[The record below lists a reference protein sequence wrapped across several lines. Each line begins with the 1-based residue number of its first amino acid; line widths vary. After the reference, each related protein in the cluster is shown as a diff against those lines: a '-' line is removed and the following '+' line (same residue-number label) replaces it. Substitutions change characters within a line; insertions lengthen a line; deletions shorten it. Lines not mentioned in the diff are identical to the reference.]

1 VHVLGENFERTLQY
15 YAQLEVLVSDF
26 HALLPMFLVDEAIL
40 ESLERAFYLADG
52 V

>member
-1 VHVLGENFERTLQY
+1 VHVLGKNFERTLQY
-15 YAQLEVLVSDF
+15 YAQFEVLLSDF
-26 HALLPMFLVDEAIL
+26 QASLPMFLVDEALL